1 LEALQ
6 EVVVAVGNGTS
17 SSDTAQNIV
26 NYLWPGRSMQGA
38 QPRVVGGSGSLEVV
52 QNLLSYL
59 IQIID
64 D

>member
-1 LEALQ
+1 
-6 EVVVAVGNGTS
+6 
-17 SSDTAQNIV
+17 
-26 NYLWPGRSMQGA
+26 MQGA

-52 QNLLSYL
+52 QNLLSSL